1 MGDKITLDALCMR
14 LKAELRVGTFKQAN
28 ETMSKIKSHELF
40 DEHAFGIDLAAYHLF
55 SSLMNQQS
63 TDKSDKQSQSIEKKV
78 KELNDYLE
86 SDV

>member
-28 ETMSKIKSHELF
+28 ETISKIKSHELF
-40 DEHAFGIDLAAYHLF
+40 DEQAFGIDLAAYHLF

-63 TDKSDKQSQSIEKKV
+63 TDKQSLSIEKKV
-78 KELNDYLE
+78 TELNDYLE